1 MQSLVKLVHTFYV
14 TIRSRTELSMLKP
27 NKSVMNTSL
36 FTLTWPILVELIL
49 QMLIG
54 SVDQF
59 MLASYSDNAVAA
71 IGNVNQ
77 ILNVLIITFGVISLA
92 TTIMVSQALGAG
104 QSDKIS
110 EIYSVAFFS
119 NLVFSIVIS
128 AILFGFGTQIFNAMQ
143 LPPDLMEYAMSYMS
157 IVGGFIFLQACQSTF
172 SAIFRS
178 NGMMKQIMFVSIA
191 INIVNIMGN
200 FLLIHGVGDII
211 PAMGVTGVAVSS
223 VISRLVGCAI
233 LWYLFNQFSQHRISI
248 ASLKPFPKD
257 TFFKMLKIGLPTGG
271 ESMAYNVSQLLILTI
286 INTMGTFVV
295 VTKAY
300 ASIIVMFSWLYASA
314 VSQAS
319 QIIVGHL
326 IGAGKQEIAQ
336 KQVLKTTVFAT
347 VICVA
352 LSILL
357 FLLAEPIFSIFTSN
371 PDVIRLGKQI
381 MFVEIFLEAGR
392 AVNLMLVRAC
402 QAAGDIKFPVLL
414 GVGCMWGIAVLL
426 SYILGVVFGW
436 GLVGIWIAMA
446 LDECIRAV
454 VLYFRWKSNVWKTMK
469 VL

>member
-1 MQSLVKLVHTFYV
+1 MKH
-14 TIRSRTELSMLKP
+14 

-92 TTIMVSQALGAG
+92 TTIMVSQALGSG
-104 QSDKIS
+104 QFDKVS

-119 NLVFSIVIS
+119 NLAFSVVIS
-128 AILFGFGTQIFNAMQ
+128 AILFGLSSQIFTAMQ
-143 LPPDLMEYAMSYMS
+143 LPEDLMEYAMSYMS

-178 NGMMKQIMFVSIA
+178 NGMMKQIMFVSIT
-191 INIVNIMGN
+191 INIVNILGN
-200 FLLIHGVGDII
+200 FLLIHGVDNFI
-211 PAMGVTGVAVSS
+211 PAMGVTGVAISS
-223 VISRLVGCAI
+223 VVSRLVGCVM
-233 LWYLFNQFSQHRISI
+233 LWYMFNQFSQSRISFR
-248 ASLKPFPKD
+248 SLTPFPKD
-257 TFFKMLKIGLPTGG
+257 TFVKMLKIGLPTGG
-271 ESMAYNVSQLLILTI
+271 EAMAYNVSQLLILTI

-295 VTKAY
+295 ITKSY
-300 ASIIVMFSWLYASA
+300 SSMIVMFSWLYASA

-326 IGAGKQEIAQ
+326 IGANKHEVAQ
-336 KQVLKTTVFAT
+336 KQVLRTTFFAT
-347 VICVA
+347 LI
-352 LSILL
+352 SIVFSMVL

-371 PDVIRLGKQI
+371 PEVIALGKQI
-381 MFVEIFLEAGR
+381 MFIEIFLEAGR
-392 AVNLMLVRAC
+392 AVNIMLVRAC
-402 QAAGDIKFPVLL
+402 QAAGDIKFPVFL
-414 GVGCMWGIAVLL
+414 GVSFMWGVAVLF
-426 SYILGVVFGW
+426 SYILGVVLGW

-446 LDECIRAV
+446 MDECIRAII
-454 VLYFRWKSNVWKTMK
+454 LFFRWRSGVWKTMK